1 MRPVDASE
9 VARAQRA
16 WGDALV
22 NLSGAL
28 HDGGREG
35 QAARA
40 AEELLC
46 LYDLVDLESGTSG
59 LATPQR
65 RILFVPELARI
76 RRARTTLT
84 EVLSYYAATNGAC
97 GEDAGLARRRR
108 WCRVR
113 FRNEAVVVHD
123 ATTVTAYGRY
133 TLTADD
139 DATLTAQFVFSYVR
153 RRAMPRPRRGAPDV
167 LARDEARDEVRDATR
182 DEVRDERDAGRMGAE
197 EEDSPLLEGW
207 VDDNAEGGEGE
218 ERAALCIRVHT
229 AHLASED
236 VSFV

>member
-28 HDGGREG
+28 HDGGCED

-46 LYDLVDLESGTSG
+46 LYDLVDVESGTSG
-59 LATPQR
+59 LAAPQR

-76 RRARTTLT
+76 RRARTTLA

-153 RRAMPRPRRGAPDV
+153 RPAVPRPRRGGRDV
-167 LARDEARDEVRDATR
+167 LARDEARDAARN
-182 DEVRDERDAGRMGAE
+182 ERDAGRVGAE

-207 VDDNAEGGEGE
+207 VDDYAEGGEAE